1 MSPMRRCSSD
11 WLDVQQLAAPFCDS
25 KSRSRDDGLRR
36 AFLSILVAVA
46 CLLISPWAY
55 GEQAPSPEGRVRVSY
70 WEKWTGMEK
79 EAMESVIADFNRS
92 QSRIWV
98 EYQSVSQYQHKTLI
112 ATAGGD
118 PPDIA
123 GLLAADIADF
133 AEKGALV
140 PLDDFMRGTHLQREN
155 YLPVYWDMGVY
166 RDRVWAIVS
175 VPIVVT
181 LHWNK
186 DLFAKAG
193 LDPEQPPRTI
203 AELDEMAE
211 KLTVIKGGKIE
222 QLGFMPADTNWWPYG
237 WGFWFGGRL
246 WDGGEKITID
256 SPENIRAFSWFQS
269 YAKRHDPAQV
279 QNFTSAFGNFASS
292 QNPFLSGKLAMV
304 LQGIWMGNFIQRF
317 APDMHW
323 GAAPFPSEKAGGPP
337 VAIADADMLVIPS
350 GARHP
355 KEAFEFLT
363 YLSQRGPREK
373 LCLGQRKLSPLRE
386 VSPEFFRAHKNPYIR
401 MFQELAASPGA
412 TPQPRISVW
421 NEYTNEIRNASQ
433 RLWLGEATADRALGD
448 VKKVIQKSWDRHRH
462 RQDATPQRWLSALPF
477 ALMAL
482 LVAVVVGLARREQQK
497 LAAISGVQKPV
508 RSNASLRK
516 GLAFFS
522 PWGIGLLVFLAY
534 PVMSSIVYS
543 FCDYSVLSPPRWIG
557 LQNFIDLF
565 QDEVFWIAL
574 KNTLLY
580 VALALP
586 LGLTVALFFALLLD
600 AKVRGSNVYRTLIF
614 LPALVPVV
622 AGATIWIWM
631 LNGEYGIINHFL
643 HKVTFGLF
651 PKVSWLA
658 ERRFALPSL
667 ILVSTWTVGQT
678 VLTLLAAMQDVPR
691 SIYEAADID
700 GANFWQKIR
709 HVTIP
714 LISPVLY
721 FNAIMGIIGALQ
733 VFATPYIMTAGGPAR
748 ATLFYAQRLHENAF
762 YFLRMGYACA
772 MAWILFLI
780 VLGLTAL
787 AHRLGHSRVHYGG
800 A

>member
-1 MSPMRRCSSD
+1 MCRCWSAR
-11 WLDVQQLAAPFCDS
+11 LDVR
-25 KSRSRDDGLRR
+25 RSG
-36 AFLSILVAVA
+36 AFALVSWLVVA
-46 CLLISPWAY
+46 LCLLFSPAARA
-55 GEQAPSPEGRVRVSY
+55 QTQVPPSPEGRVRVSY

-79 EAMESVIADFNRS
+79 EAMEVVIRDFNRS

-98 EYQSVSQYQHKTLI
+98 DYQSVSQYQHKTLI

-133 AEKGALV
+133 AEKNALV
-140 PLDDFMRGTHLQREN
+140 PLDDLMRGTHLRRESF
-155 YLPVYWDMGVY
+155 LPVYWDMGVY
-166 RDRVWAIVS
+166 RGRVWAVVS
-175 VPIVVT
+175 VPIVVS

-193 LDPEQPPRTI
+193 LDPERPPRTI
-203 AELDEMAE
+203 AELDAFAE
-211 KLTVIKGGKIE
+211 KLTILKDGKIE
-222 QLGFMPADTNWWPYG
+222 QLGFMPADTNWWPYA

-246 WDGGEKITID
+246 WDGGENITVHAA
-256 SPENIRAFSWFQS
+256 ENVRAFSWFQS
-269 YAKRHDPAQV
+269 YAKRYDASQL
-279 QNFTSAFGNFASS
+279 QNFTSSFGNFASA

-304 LQGIWMGNFIQRF
+304 LQGVWMGNFIQKHS
-317 APDMHW
+317 PDLRW

-355 KEAFEFLT
+355 GEAFEFIKYLT
-363 YLSQRGPREK
+363 QQGPMEK
-373 LCLGQRKLSPLRE
+373 LCLGQRKISPLRS
-386 VSPEFFRAHKNPYIR
+386 VSAEFVREHKNPYIS
-401 MFQELAASPGA
+401 MFQDLAASPGA

-421 NEYTNEIRNASQ
+421 NEYTLELRNASQ
-433 RLWLGEATADRALGD
+433 RLWLNEATPDQALGD
-448 VKKVIQKSWDRHRH
+448 VQRVIQRSWDRQRQ
-462 RQDATPQRWLSALPF
+462 RQDAAPSRWIPVLPF
-477 ALMAL
+477 LLIALM
-482 LVAVVVGLARREQQK
+482 VAGIVGAARREQRNLVQ
-497 LAAISGVQKPV
+497 SGGVERPV

-522 PWGIGLLVFLAY
+522 PWGLGLLVFLAY
-534 PVMSSIVYS
+534 PVASSMVYS

-557 LQNFIDLF
+557 LANFIDLF
-565 QDEVFWIAL
+565 HDEVFWIAL
-574 KNTLLY
+574 KNTVLY
-580 VALALP
+580 VAVALP
-586 LGLTVALFFALLLD
+586 VGLTVSLFFALLLD
-600 AKVRGSNVYRTLIF
+600 AKVRGSSLYRMLIF
-614 LPALVPVV
+614 LPSLVPVV

-631 LNGEYGIINHFL
+631 LNGEFGVINHVL
-643 HKVTFGLF
+643 HKVSSGLF
-651 PKVSWLA
+651 PKISWLA
-658 ERRFALPSL
+658 ERRFAMPSL

-700 GANFWQKIR
+700 GASFLQKIR

-714 LISPVLY
+714 MISPVIY

-733 VFATPYIMTAGGPAR
+733 VFAMPYIMTGGGPAR
-748 ATLFYAQRLHENAF
+748 ATLFYTQRLQENAF
-762 YFLRMGYACA
+762 HFLRMGYACA
-772 MAWILFLI
+772 MAWVLFVV

-787 AHRLGHSRVHYGG
+787 AHRFGHSRVHYGG